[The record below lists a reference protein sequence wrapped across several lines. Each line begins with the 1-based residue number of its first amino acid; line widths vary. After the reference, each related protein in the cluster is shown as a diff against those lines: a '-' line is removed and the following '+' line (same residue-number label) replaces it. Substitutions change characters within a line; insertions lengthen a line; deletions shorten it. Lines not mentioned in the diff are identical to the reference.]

1 MRERVW
7 LLGLLGLV
15 LACGTRSRPSF
26 VVLIADDQRW
36 DGLGVVQRELG
47 EEARSPWIETPQ
59 LDRLADEGV
68 RFRHAFVVT
77 SLCSPA
83 RASLLTGRYP
93 HEHGILDNRS
103 EFPADLPTY
112 ASALRGAGYRTGY
125 VGKWHMGVQAGPRPG
140 FDYSASYTGQGRYFD
155 ATFEL
160 DGERTGTTGFIDD
173 VATDFA
179 IEFIRAADEPF
190 LLVLGFKA
198 PHGPRESPPRL
209 RELYVDERMRPP
221 RSAEHRPPFLDQP
234 AYAPDSAGRIAA
246 GGPERSRRVEESH
259 RENFRLIAAL
269 DENLGRLREALR
281 ELGRDERTVIVFT
294 SDNGYLIEEHGLGG
308 KRFAYE
314 ESIRVPLLVH
324 DPRLRDALRG
334 RALDELVLD
343 IDLAPSLLSLAGE
356 PIANEMQGRSW
367 APLLTSEAIS
377 WRDAFL
383 YEYFFSPDFR
393 APPILALRTAS
404 AKLIRYPG
412 HPAWTEVFDLAADP
426 YERRNLAASRP
437 ELRAELEHR
446 LELEASAVDYR
457 VPEHAPPQLPL
468 GEGS

>member
-198 PHGPRESPPRL
+198 PHGPRES
-209 RELYVDERMRPP
+209 
-221 RSAEHRPPFLDQP
+221 
-234 AYAPDSAGRIAA
+234 AGRIAA
-246 GGPERSRRVEESH
+246 GGPERSRRVEEAH